1 MENRNITTKII
12 VCSYDE
18 LNEEEK
24 KLIDAAKE
32 ATNRS
37 YSPYSRFQVGAAAL
51 LSGGTVITGSN
62 QENAAYPSGIC
73 AERTTLFYA
82 NSQYPNLPVE
92 ALAIAAQTS
101 GDFID
106 HPTAPCGA
114 CRQVILETEE
124 RYNQPMRIY
133 LYGKKEIYIVESI
146 RSLLPLCFGKKR
158 FAGIGY
164 GKILYISKYRGQLGM
179 KNRFVHF
186 ILPSSFPIFVEYIRY
201 GSA

>member
-18 LNEEEK
+18 LNEKEK

-92 ALAIAAQTS
+92 ALAIAAQTLQPADAHLS
-101 GDFID
+101 LWQKRNLYRRV
-106 HPTAPCGA
+106 H
-114 CRQVILETEE
+114 TE
-124 RYNQPMRIY
+124 
-133 LYGKKEIYIVESI
+133 SAA
-146 RSLLPLCFGKKR
+146 SLLREKR